1 MISKGVRRATYYRAP
16 LFVEANLDPHYWPFR
31 GIVWSFVVHA
41 SIFAALVSITLPR
54 SRAERSL
61 RDQAV
66 ILDIDEFKEVLY
78 LPVLG
83 DRERNTTAPE
93 PARETRSA
101 TLQTRKTA
109 GLSYPGPQPIL
120 SDVENPTNH
129 TQTLLQPS
137 LSNPFVLQQQPL
149 LPNIV
154 QLAEASPVLKPLTPP
169 SIEPR
174 FKVPTATAPAAQPLA
189 AHPLDVALTAPTKP
203 LPAPRAESKFNVP
216 ESSAV
221 AAVRQTAA
229 PQLDVLSLNG
239 PARPLAAPL
248 AESRIKVPESSATVT
263 VQRTENP
270 QLDLHSLN
278 GPARPLA
285 APLAESKLAV
295 PAATSP
301 VAQRTATPQLDVAL
315 AGPNKPLAAPRVE
328 SKFRVP
334 DASAPAVQ
342 QPVPPAP
349 QLDVPLPNT
358 VPATPLRAPAEL
370 TAKPNDS
377 KQNLLALSPMPGR
390 GDQPVAVPAGEAR
403 GRFAISPDPNLD
415 FPGLEPGFKDGN
427 DTGTRS
433 SAPAPENP
441 TTPATVN
448 NPFPGIV
455 ILGAAVDPP
464 TSKNTP
470 AIRNPEPLQT
480 SYGITLLAS
489 GGSGGGLPD
498 LGVFKNEQV
507 HTVYLDM
514 RRTVSDSAPSW
525 TVEYAL
531 APLTPAT
538 PSDSADARVSTKDD
552 VVLPFPIVK
561 EQPPMASEMVSRYP
575 RRMIIVFGIINVE
588 GKLEELDIKDTP
600 NHLLDLPVLNS
611 LRNWTFRPARRNGE
625 VVPVKALFGIPLWS
639 PE

>member
-1 MISKGVRRATYYRAP
+1 VPETTAAVAQR
-16 LFVEANLDPHYWPFR
+16 
-31 GIVWSFVVHA
+31 
-41 SIFAALVSITLPR
+41 AAL
-54 SRAERSL
+54 
-61 RDQAV
+61 
-66 ILDIDEFKEVLY
+66 
-78 LPVLG
+78 
-83 DRERNTTAPE
+83 PE
-93 PARETRSA
+93 WS
-101 TLQTRKTA
+101 
-109 GLSYPGPQPIL
+109 
-120 SDVENPTNH
+120 
-129 TQTLLQPS
+129 
-137 LSNPFVLQQQPL
+137 
-149 LPNIV
+149 
-154 QLAEASPVLKPLTPP
+154 
-169 SIEPR
+169 
-174 FKVPTATAPAAQPLA
+174 
-189 AHPLDVALTAPTKP
+189 VALTDPSKP
-203 LPAPRAESKFNVP
+203 LPAPRVESKFRVP
-216 ESSAV
+216 ESSAAV
-221 AAVRQTAA
+221 A
-229 PQLDVLSLNG
+229 
-239 PARPLAAPL
+239 
-248 AESRIKVPESSATVT
+248 

-278 GPARPLA
+278 EPARPLA

-301 VAQRTATPQLDVAL
+301 VTQRTATPQLDIAL
-315 AGPNKPLAAPRVE
+315 AGTNKPLAAPRVE
-328 SKFRVP
+328 SKFKVP

-349 QLDVPLPNT
+349 QLDLPLSHT
-358 VPATPLRAPAEL
+358 APATPLRAPAEV
-370 TAKPNDS
+370 TSKSNDS

-415 FPGLEPGFKDGN
+415 FPGLEPGFKDGD
-427 DTGTRS
+427 DTGTKS
-433 SAPAPENP
+433 GAPASENP
-441 TTPATVN
+441 TTPSTTN

-464 TSKNTP
+464 TSQNTP

-531 APLTPAT
+531 APLTPVT
-538 PSDSADARVSTKDD
+538 PSESADAKVSTKDD
-552 VVLPFPIVK
+552 VVLPFPIAK

-575 RRMIIVFGIINVE
+575 RRMIIVFGIINAE
-588 GKLEELDIKDTP
+588 GKLQELAVKDTP
-600 NHLLDLPVLNS
+600 NHLFDLPVLNS
-611 LRNWTFRPARRNGE
+611 LQKWTFRPARRNGE

>member
-1 MISKGVRRATYYRAP
+1 V
-16 LFVEANLDPHYWPFR
+16 
-31 GIVWSFVVHA
+31 
-41 SIFAALVSITLPR
+41 
-54 SRAERSL
+54 
-61 RDQAV
+61 
-66 ILDIDEFKEVLY
+66 
-78 LPVLG
+78 
-83 DRERNTTAPE
+83 
-93 PARETRSA
+93 
-101 TLQTRKTA
+101 
-109 GLSYPGPQPIL
+109 
-120 SDVENPTNH
+120 
-129 TQTLLQPS
+129 
-137 LSNPFVLQQQPL
+137 
-149 LPNIV
+149 
-154 QLAEASPVLKPLTPP
+154 
-169 SIEPR
+169 
-174 FKVPTATAPAAQPLA
+174 
-189 AHPLDVALTAPTKP
+189 
-203 LPAPRAESKFNVP
+203 ESKFNVP

-221 AAVRQTAA
+221 AAVRQTAD
-229 PQLDVLSLNG
+229 PQFDVLSLNG

-248 AESRIKVPESSATVT
+248 AESRIKVPETTAAVAQRAGLPEWSVTLADPSKPLPAPRVESKLKVPESSAAVA

-270 QLDLHSLN
+270 QPDLHSLD

-285 APLAESKLAV
+285 APLAESRLAV

-301 VAQRTATPQLDVAL
+301 VTQRTATPQLDVAL
-315 AGPNKPLAAPRVE
+315 AGPTKPLAAPRVE
-328 SKFRVP
+328 SKFSVP

-349 QLDVPLPNT
+349 QLDVPLANT

-370 TAKPNDS
+370 TAKSNDS

-427 DTGTRS
+427 DTGTKS
-433 SAPAPENP
+433 IAPAPEDP
-441 TTPATVN
+441 TTPTPVS

-464 TSKNTP
+464 TSRNTP
-470 AIRNPEPLQT
+470 AVKNPEPLQT

-498 LGVFKNEQV
+498 LGVFQNEQV

-514 RRTVSDSAPSW
+514 RRTISDSAPSW

-531 APLTPAT
+531 APLTSAT
-538 PSDSADARVSTKDD
+538 PSAADAKVSTKDD

-561 EQPPMASEMVSRYP
+561 EQPPMTSDMVSRYP
-575 RRMIIVFGIINVE
+575 RRMIIVFGIINAE
-588 GKLEELDIKDTP
+588 GKLEELAVKDTP
-600 NHLLDLPVLNS
+600 NHLFDLPVLNS
-611 LRNWTFRPARRNGE
+611 LQRWTFRPARRNGE